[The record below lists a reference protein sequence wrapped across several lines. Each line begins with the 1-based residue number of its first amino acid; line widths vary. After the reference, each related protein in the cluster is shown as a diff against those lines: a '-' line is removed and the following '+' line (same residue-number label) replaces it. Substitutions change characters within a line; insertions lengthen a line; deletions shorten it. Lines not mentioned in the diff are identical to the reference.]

1 MEQHSLLLSDLGQQI
16 GEVKL
21 VLMEE
26 VKTIEE
32 RLEKLELALEE
43 I

>member
-26 VKTIEE
+26 VKVSRKFGISSVDD
-32 RLEKLELALEE
+32 
-43 I
+43 

>member
-1 MEQHSLLLSDLGQQI
+1 MEQHSLLLSDLSQQI

-26 VKTIEE
+26 VKVSRKFGIS
-32 RLEKLELALEE
+32 RVDD
-43 I
+43 

>member
-1 MEQHSLLLSDLGQQI
+1 MEQHSLLLSDLSQQI

-26 VKTIEE
+26 VKVSLKFGISSVDD
-32 RLEKLELALEE
+32 
-43 I
+43 

>member
-1 MEQHSLLLSDLGQQI
+1 MEQHSLLLSDLSQQI

-26 VKTIEE
+26 VKVSRKFGISSVDD
-32 RLEKLELALEE
+32 
-43 I
+43 